1 MKTFEEV
8 KNEQIT
14 RIAKLIQKKEEN
26 LNDSV
31 DYKWLN
37 ILKNNL
43 ENIDELTEAIIGV
56 YTRGIIKDM
65 NYLQRTDINGYYNH
79 FQEKI
84 NNSIALQSTKDG
96 LGMTLEDFK
105 VFEGQNL
112 MSNVAADLFKKNV
125 NANFGTNIPSSSEEA
140 QIKQAFKDMNVL
152 DVDSWTKE
160 DAQTYVDFREMS
172 NALGETINGGV
183 LESVLADDEKYV
195 YAKSMCNSRSK

>member
-1 MKTFEEV
+1 MRTFEEV

-14 RIAKLIQKKEEN
+14 SLAKLIKKQEEN

-37 ILKNNL
+37 IWKKNL
-43 ENIDELTEAIIGV
+43 ENIDEFTEAIIGV
-56 YTRGIIKDM
+56 YTKHIINDM

-84 NNSIALQSTKDG
+84 NNSIALQQDKG
-96 LGMTLEDFK
+96 ELGMTLEDFK

-112 MSNVAADLFKKNV
+112 MSNVAADLFKEKV

-140 QIKQAFKDMNVL
+140 QIRQAFEDMKHT

-160 DAQTYVDFREMS
+160 DAQTYVDFREMR
-172 NALGETINGGV
+172 NALGETMNGRV
-183 LESVLADDEKYV
+183 LENVLADDEQYV
-195 YAKSMCNSRSK
+195 YAKSMCNGRSK

>member
-84 NNSIALQSTKDG
+84 NNSIALQPTKDG

-172 NALGETINGGV
+172 NALGETINGGM

>member
-1 MKTFEEV
+1 METFEEI
-8 KNEQIT
+8 KNGEIK
-14 RIAKLIQKKEEN
+14 RIADNIKEKEKN

-37 ILKNNL
+37 ILKKNL

-56 YTRGIIKDM
+56 CTRGIIEDM

-84 NNSIALQSTKDG
+84 DNSITLQQYKSY

-125 NANFGTNIPSSSEEA
+125 NANFGTNIPSSSEET
-140 QIKQAFKDMNVL
+140 QIRQAFKDMDVRN
-152 DVDSWTKE
+152 VDSWTKE

-172 NALGETINGGV
+172 NALGETIYGGV
-183 LESVLADDEKYV
+183 LENVLADDEKYV
-195 YAKSMCNSRSK
+195 YAKSMCNGRSK

>member
-84 NNSIALQSTKDG
+84 NNSIALQPTKDG
-96 LGMTLEDFK
+96 LGMMLEDFK